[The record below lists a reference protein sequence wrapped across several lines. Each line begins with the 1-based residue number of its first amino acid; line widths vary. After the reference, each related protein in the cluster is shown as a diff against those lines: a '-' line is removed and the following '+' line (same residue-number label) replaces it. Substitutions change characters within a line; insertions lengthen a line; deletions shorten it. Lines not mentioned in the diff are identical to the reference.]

1 MQNKTKIWLGV
12 GACVLTS
19 VAAASAIASQND
31 SSLSQLSPI
40 NFLSNATNPA
50 NSSVSNNNS
59 VKPIVLMSPS
69 GFEYGEQGEVGE
81 RGEIGERG
89 EQGEQGERGEYG
101 DDS

>member
-31 SSLSQLSPI
+31 TALNQLSPI
-40 NFLSNATNPA
+40 NFLSNAANPA

-81 RGEIGERG
+81 KG
-89 EQGEQGERGEYG
+89 EQGEQGERGERGEQGEYG